1 MMNAL
6 EHFSSLIDPRVDRTK
21 RYPLSSL
28 VFLTIAA
35 VVSGCDDFTEI
46 EFFAEL
52 HLRWFQRHGHFTD
65 GHVPSHDTLG
75 RLFHRLDPEAFSQC
89 FARWVAQVC
98 KIPEGSLV
106 AIDGKRVRG
115 SYDRFNGQ
123 AAIHLISAWSSEHQL
138 VLGQLA
144 VADKGS
150 ETTAIPAFLRSI
162 DLKGAVVS
170 IDAAGCHLDTAA
182 LVREGK
188 AHYLLGLKA
197 NQPNLLSAVEMAFTH
212 KRPVSHHVDL
222 DKGHGRLEQRT
233 CDVLPASVLMAQ
245 ASPWP
250 DLFSLVRVVALRHEL
265 LGGTPTEEVR
275 FYISSLEADARRFNA
290 LVREHWSIENR
301 MHWTLDV
308 TFKEDA
314 SRLRKGHAHLNM
326 ATIRRTALNICKL
339 DGSPKLI
346 LKRKRMAA
354 ATSDEFRDQL
364 LRL

>member
-1 MMNAL
+1 MNAL
-6 EHFSSLIDPRVDRTK
+6 EHFSSLIDPRIDRTK

-28 VFLTIAA
+28 VFLTISA
-35 VVSGCDDFTEI
+35 VVSGCDDLTEV
-46 EFFAEL
+46 EFFGQL

-65 GHVPSHDTLG
+65 GFVPSHDTLG
-75 RLFHRLDPEAFSQC
+75 RLFQRLDPEAFNQC

-98 KIPEGSLV
+98 RIPEGSLV
-106 AIDGKRVRG
+106 AIDGKRLRG

-144 VADKGS
+144 VEDKSS
-150 ETTAIPAFLRSI
+150 ETTAIPAFLQAI

-170 IDAAGCHLDTAA
+170 IDAAGCHLDTAT
-182 LVREGK
+182 LIREGQ
-188 AHYLLGLKA
+188 ADYLLGLKA
-197 NQPNLLSAVEMAFTH
+197 NQPTLLNAVEMAFTH
-212 KRPVSHHVDL
+212 RAPVSHHVEL

-233 CDVLPASVLMAQ
+233 CDVLPASALPPQ
-245 ASPWP
+245 RDPWP
-250 DLFSLVRVVALRHEL
+250 ELSSLVRVVALRHEL

-275 FYISSLEADARRFNA
+275 FYLSSLKADAQRFNA
-290 LVREHWSIENR
+290 LVRAHWSIENR

-308 TFKEDA
+308 TFQEDA

-339 DGSPKLI
+339 HHAPKLI

-354 ATSDEFRDQL
+354 AASDEFRDQL
-364 LRL
+364 LGL